1 MTVIV
6 AEQEANQSADG
17 VKMIIQCRTLL
28 QDVDFGVIPVPI
40 LGDAALWLVSAG
52 HWLVP
57 PFKTHKFWM
66 LFQARS
72 ETDDH
77 N

>member
-1 MTVIV
+1 MCLDGDSNSIAPFWGKFGRMTVIV
-6 AEQEANQSADG
+6 TEQEANQSTGG

-40 LGDAALWLVSAG
+40 LGDAALWLITAG

-57 PFKTHKFWM
+57 PF
-66 LFQARS
+66 
-72 ETDDH
+72 
-77 N
+77 